1 MEAPPNSLSLGDAVA
16 NLENTNPSAP
26 HEFKKGPEVQKNP
39 EVIKDREGPV
49 GDPQDGNPL
58 DRFINLFGCDPSQR
72 KT

>member
-1 MEAPPNSLSLGDAVA
+1 LEAPNSLDLGDAVA

-39 EVIKDREGPV
+39 EVIKDRESPV
-49 GDPQDGNPL
+49 GAPQDENPL
-58 DRFINLFGCDPSQR
+58 DRFINLFGCDPTAQR